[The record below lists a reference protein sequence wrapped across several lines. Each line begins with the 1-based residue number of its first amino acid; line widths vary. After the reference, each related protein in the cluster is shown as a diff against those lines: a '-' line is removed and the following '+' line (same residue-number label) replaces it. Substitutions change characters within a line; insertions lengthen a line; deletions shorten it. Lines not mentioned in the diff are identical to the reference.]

1 MDSVKVSNRVVVEID
16 RITRSLILG
25 QRLAV
30 LGVAV
35 ELDVDLS
42 AGSDGRVV
50 GDALEDV
57 DTVVVALAPG
67 YSLS

>member
-1 MDSVKVSNRVVVEID
+1 MDSVKVSDRVVVEID
-16 RITRSLILG
+16 RIIRSLILG

-35 ELDVDLS
+35 ELDVNLS

>member
-67 YSLS
+67 YNLS